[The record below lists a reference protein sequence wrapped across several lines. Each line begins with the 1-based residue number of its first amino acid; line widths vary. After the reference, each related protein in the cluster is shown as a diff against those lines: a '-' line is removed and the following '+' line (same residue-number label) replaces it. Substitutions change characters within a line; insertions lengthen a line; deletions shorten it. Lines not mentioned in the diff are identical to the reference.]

1 MEKIKEIMEVLN
13 QKGIEVEIREVLK
26 NNTQMKG
33 YLLKTAADS
42 ENNEPFVCPVLYIEE
57 LLKEGRS
64 VEEIISIALKA
75 LGKENF
81 EFNVNKLMNW
91 DTIEDSLRVRL
102 IPRKNNDKFLE
113 NKVYE
118 DFLDMAVVPYLDLG
132 ETEDGNYTTVI
143 SEQLLNSWGKT
154 KEQVLD
160 KAKEN
165 CRNHDSISIR
175 SMADVLSAFQ
185 PAAEEEFEAAPI
197 WVALSGNPSGNFGAR
212 VLLNPEFVQKI
223 EEMSE
228 WYNSDF
234 YILPSSVHEV
244 LLVKADDG
252 SAKELANL
260 IQSVNSTELVPS
272 DILSD
277 HPYLYTMGSNKISC
291 C

>member
-1 MEKIKEIMEVLN
+1 MDKIKEIMEVLN
-13 QKGIEVEIREVLK
+13 QKGIEVEIREVSK
-26 NNTQMKG
+26 NNTQIKG
-33 YLLKTAADS
+33 YILKPVADS
-42 ENNEPFVCPVLYIEE
+42 EGNEPLVCPVLYIEE
-57 LLKEGRS
+57 LLKEGHS

-81 EFNVNKLMNW
+81 EFNVNKLFDW

-143 SEQLLNSWGKT
+143 SEHLLSSWGKT

-165 CRNHDSISIR
+165 CNRCDNISIR

-185 PAAEEEFEAAPI
+185 PAAEEEFEAPPI

-212 VLLNPEFVQKI
+212 VILNPEFVQKI

-244 LLVKADDG
+244 ILVKANDG
-252 SAKELANL
+252 SAKELAKM
-260 IQSVNSTELVPS
+260 IQDVNGTELVPS

-277 HPYLYTMGSNKISC
+277 HPYLYVMGSNKISC

>member
-1 MEKIKEIMEVLN
+1 MEKINEVIKILN
-13 QKGIEVEIREVLK
+13 QKGIEVEIREVSK
-26 NNTQMKG
+26 NNAQIKG
-33 YLLKTAADS
+33 YILKPVADS
-42 ENNEPFVCPVLYIEE
+42 ESNEPLVCPVLYIEE
-57 LLKEGRS
+57 LLKEGHS

-81 EFNVNKLMNW
+81 EFNVNKLFDW

-113 NKVYE
+113 GKLYE
-118 DFLDMAVVPYLDLG
+118 EFLDMAVVPYLDLG

-143 SEQLLNSWGKT
+143 SEHLLSSWGKT
-154 KEQVLD
+154 KEQVIY

-175 SMADVLSAFQ
+175 SMADVLSALR
-185 PAAEEEFEAAPI
+185 PDMEEEFEAAPI
-197 WVALSGNPSGNFGAR
+197 WVALSGNHSGNFGAR
-212 VLLNPEFVQKI
+212 VILNPEFVQKI
-223 EEMSE
+223 EEMAE

-244 LLVKADDG
+244 ILVKANDG
-252 SAKELANL
+252 SAKELAEL
-260 IQSVNSTELVPS
+260 IQNVNSTELVPS

-277 HPYLYTMGSNKISC
+277 HPYLYVMGSNKISC